1 MKQFLRYIFTLA
13 AIFAA
18 TANAWAE
25 CYTLEKYTTDS
36 EGYITVRSDRDGSS
50 FSESFRVTNGYELTF
65 SYCLSGS
72 TDVSYDH
79 YVAPQFSTDGSNF
92 SDILP
97 ENTISTKS
105 RAWRHTKNDDN
116 LTFILP
122 SGTTHIRFRRRA
134 SSWFGT
140 RDVYIKNIRVTRKSF
155 ATVSPTTFSFDPI
168 PVGTTTTKKVTIN
181 YSNIGTSVY
190 ASACDPADVATHF
203 ALTSADN
210 LDCAGFVELILTYQP
225 QSEGNHGGTATIS
238 GSNGT
243 STMITIS
250 GSAYNKVNPTHT
262 WSANT
267 TFKVDDPN
275 LDLSSKWGSNN
286 TEGKITYSIES
297 FIPSGE
303 NNEGATIPAINGASL
318 SLGQAGT
325 LVLKLHQAHS
335 EGFNEW
341 TSKQTITIN
350 KYDVDASISQSS
362 ALRNEIINNPFSLSY
377 GLTDFIVESKN
388 TNIAEYHESTK
399 QIQTYFTDGTASFL
413 ITRPEDYKYNALNQ
427 IVELVVKANT
437 GTCYILEDLNERN
450 WETIDNS
457 GLYTI
462 PSGIPNTLI
471 FQARRTDILGF
482 TNTTEFYA
490 EYSSDKNTW
499 HEATKINLPDE
510 STWYDLKC
518 DIPETA
524 KYVRFVTYTGATGN
538 KHIRNVR
545 VTRKTFLN
553 PQIDGE
559 TFYLTQVSSG
569 MQFAGTF
576 PLAWSTCSD
585 EIRFSCDNPNFTI
598 IPSVIDASNGQDTTS
613 IIITYSAD
621 TDNPDLTGELTIYDQ
636 SQTKTITLSC
646 EHMLQTIDWPQYFYN
661 LEADEN
667 GYINEDITL
676 NAIARTVTGLPTGK
690 PIQYTLS
697 VSPANASLST
707 DANNKT
713 HLHITGTCEGTITA
727 SVEGFTDSNGRT
739 YSASTLTRQIRIRK
753 AGTPCHSYALYI
765 VDLQTI
771 TLTNSTKIF
780 SINGL
785 PENSMTFIAHTDVL
799 SVSNDLSIDF
809 SKDGNTW
816 GDKQTIDIKPGYE
829 HSTYSCPVPDSISFI
844 RFRTGS
850 TLRTFFDMV
859 TIRQKEYLTASVSE
873 IVISDAIVN
882 QPFSATFTVD
892 YSDVPF
898 IQYEVTNNHNLNI
911 QLTPSPEI
919 NNNCG
924 EHGTYTFTLT
934 GMSPYPQEN
943 VQETITI
950 FTSAGHRV
958 EIPVIITSKLGDPYY
973 FNQQDGN
980 WNDLNNWRV
989 NNTKPS
995 QLPTPSNPIF
1005 ISKAATIGTNDA
1017 PFEGIAYS
1025 ITIAVGGS
1033 LTVLPT
1039 GGLTVYAGGFT
1050 GANENNL
1057 TLHNMQS
1064 GAGFIRI
1071 SPYFTREVEGT
1082 MPKIKVLYQTK
1093 STLDSGANKDATWQY
1108 IGAPGNNTTI
1118 YVDYNTW
1125 LYKLDEQNA
1134 DWVLQPRTANV
1145 ALEPF
1150 EGYAITQYGQPTYQ
1164 WTADIT
1170 NENHTLP
1177 LTYSKDGRDGR
1188 HIFANSYTAPIDV
1201 KALHNAIT
1209 YAEGQESRFR
1219 IDQTVYIF
1227 NSGSW
1232 NAWNSIG
1239 QTASGSTPGQYYA
1252 IPILAAAADYL
1263 SSDEQTVIPPMQGF
1277 YMRVRSKTPMNELKT
1292 NEHVGHI
1299 QLDYNQLVMSNKQI
1313 DNTPLRSPQRVED
1326 TSDFQRARIH
1336 VTSATSGADRLIIIQ
1351 DTINT
1356 CKYNNGY
1363 DAPNQTTEGLANIY
1377 TNESFGKMEVSC
1389 SDNIDSLYIGFMAG
1403 EDSYYTLHFSA
1414 MCGEIYLKDLANDS
1428 IILMQDG
1435 GQYHF
1440 TATPNSTNDLRFQIL
1455 LDPDF
1460 DPSNGNGDILSD
1472 TEGAPSTQVWMHGN
1486 TIYIASAPSNS
1497 VAKLF
1502 NVSGHMIMNAPITY
1516 SPYTLD
1522 LSHLTPGVYML
1533 QLNNQTYKFIRQ

>member
-1 MKQFLRYIFTLA
+1 MKQFYKYILTLTTIFIATSLSAQTYNNGTWYSLWHESEFELYTIANKTFDVFPPTNGALVFNWTYDGVWGSRSHTTKIYESSNGGSSYTEKGKVEGRNTDYPSANIAVSKNINKIKFDRETGNTWSAYYKNIKLPLAKHILLDDGTTYGTTHARKTFPLTTFGSYSKITINLRSFLTKNANGINGIKITSSNNEFHFEDLALNDTKTFNIPDNSCASANGADNTPCSNGVLGDIDLYSFDIYFTPYKGTTTCTATITITDGTSTATIDLSAPATLYQTIIWDQSFMAINADKNGYINQTIPLTA
-13 AIFAA
+13 YAVDIQQQPTNNPIIYSSNNTNVAEIITNSDGTYSLHIKAIGSALITATTQTHPDYLTA
-18 TANAWAE
+18 TAMREVRVRRLGASCGSYSLYIVNEVAFSGWGVISSDKLV
-25 CYTLEKYTTDS
+25 YPLEGLPDS
-36 EGYITVRSDRDGSS
+36 NMEFYAHTATSS
-50 FSESFRVTNGYELTF
+50 INNKFHV
-65 SYCLSGS
+65 
-72 TDVSYDH
+72 D
-79 YVAPQFSTDGSNF
+79 FSTDNATWTNRQSF
-92 SDILP
+92 
-97 ENTISTKS
+97 
-105 RAWRHTKNDDN
+105 N
-116 LTFILP
+116 LTDTYDWQNP
-122 SGTTHIRFRRRA
+122 YRC
-134 SSWFGT
+134 
-140 RDVYIKNIRVTRKSF
+140 
-155 ATVSPTTFSFDPI
+155 TV
-168 PVGTTTTKKVTIN
+168 
-181 YSNIGTSVY
+181 
-190 ASACDPADVATHF
+190 PA
-203 ALTSADN
+203 N
-210 LDCAGFVELILTYQP
+210 
-225 QSEGNHGGTATIS
+225 
-238 GSNGT
+238 
-243 STMITIS
+243 
-250 GSAYNKVNPTHT
+250 
-262 WSANT
+262 
-267 TFKVDDPN
+267 
-275 LDLSSKWGSNN
+275 
-286 TEGKITYSIES
+286 
-297 FIPSGE
+297 
-303 NNEGATIPAINGASL
+303 
-318 SLGQAGT
+318 
-325 LVLKLHQAHS
+325 
-335 EGFNEW
+335 
-341 TSKQTITIN
+341 
-350 KYDVDASISQSS
+350 
-362 ALRNEIINNPFSLSY
+362 
-377 GLTDFIVESKN
+377 
-388 TNIAEYHESTK
+388 
-399 QIQTYFTDGTASFL
+399 
-413 ITRPEDYKYNALNQ
+413 
-427 IVELVVKANT
+427 
-437 GTCYILEDLNERN
+437 
-450 WETIDNS
+450 
-457 GLYTI
+457 
-462 PSGIPNTLI
+462 
-471 FQARRTDILGF
+471 
-482 TNTTEFYA
+482 
-490 EYSSDKNTW
+490 
-499 HEATKINLPDE
+499 
-510 STWYDLKC
+510 
-518 DIPETA
+518 A
-524 KYVRFVTYTGATGN
+524 KYVRFETESSLNTYFN
-538 KHIRNVR
+538 M
-545 VTRKTFLN
+545 
-553 PQIDGE
+553 
-559 TFYLTQVSSG
+559 VS
-569 MQFAGTF
+569 
-576 PLAWSTCSD
+576 
-585 EIRFSCDNPNFTI
+585 
-598 IPSVIDASNGQDTTS
+598 
-613 IIITYSAD
+613 
-621 TDNPDLTGELTIYDQ
+621 
-636 SQTKTITLSC
+636 
-646 EHMLQTIDWPQYFYN
+646 
-661 LEADEN
+661 
-667 GYINEDITL
+667 
-676 NAIARTVTGLPTGK
+676 
-690 PIQYTLS
+690 
-697 VSPANASLST
+697 
-707 DANNKT
+707 
-713 HLHITGTCEGTITA
+713 
-727 SVEGFTDSNGRT
+727 
-739 YSASTLTRQIRIRK
+739 
-753 AGTPCHSYALYI
+753 
-765 VDLQTI
+765 
-771 TLTNSTKIF
+771 
-780 SINGL
+780 
-785 PENSMTFIAHTDVL
+785 
-799 SVSNDLSIDF
+799 
-809 SKDGNTW
+809 
-816 GDKQTIDIKPGYE
+816 
-829 HSTYSCPVPDSISFI
+829 
-844 RFRTGS
+844 
-850 TLRTFFDMV
+850 
-859 TIRQKEYLTASVSE
+859 IRQKEYLTPSVPE

-911 QLTPSPEI
+911 QLTPSSEI

-995 QLPTPSNPIF
+995 QLPTPSNPVI
-1005 ISKAATIGTNDA
+1005 IEKSAITGTADA

-1025 ITIAVGGS
+1025 ITIAEGGS
-1033 LTVLPT
+1033 LTVLPK
-1039 GGLTVYAGGFT
+1039 GGLTVHAGGFT

-1082 MPKIKVLYQTK
+1082 MPKIKVLYQTR
-1093 STLDSGANKDATWQY
+1093 STLDTGANKDATWQY

-1232 NAWNSIG
+1232 NAWNSVG

-1277 YMRVRSKTPMNELKT
+1277 YMRVRSKTPMNELNS

-1299 QLDYNQLVMSNKQI
+1299 QLDYNRLVMSNIQI

-1336 VTSATSGADRLIIIQ
+1336 VTSATSGADRLIVIQ
-1351 DTINT
+1351 DTICT
-1356 CKYNNGY
+1356 RKYNNGY

>member
-1 MKQFLRYIFTLA
+1 MKQFYKYILTLTTIFIATSLSAQTYNNGTWYSLWHESEFELYTIANKTFDVFPPTNGALVFNWTYDGVWGSRSHTTKIYESSNGGSSYTEKGKVEGRNTDYPSANIAVSKNINKIKFDRETGNTWSAYYKNIKLPLAKHILLDDGTTYGTTHARKTFPLTTFGSYSKITINLRSFLTKNANGINGIKITSSNNEFHFEELALNDTKTFNILDNSCASANGADNTPCSNGVLGDIDLYSFDIYFTPYKGTTTCTATITITDGTSTATIDLSAPATLYQTIIWNQSFMAINADKNGYINQTIPLTA
-13 AIFAA
+13 YAVDIQQQPTNNPIIYSSNNTNVAEIITNSDGTYSLHIKAIGSAIITATTQAHNDYLTA
-18 TANAWAE
+18 TALREVRVRKWGDKCNTDEMVVTAE
-25 CYTLEKYTTDS
+25 VALSDVLVWLPVEKVFDL
-36 EGYITVRSDRDGSS
+36 DGRPYARMEFYSHVS
-50 FSESFRVTNGYELTF
+50 NESLYNDLTI
-65 SYCLSGS
+65 S
-72 TDVSYDH
+72 
-79 YVAPQFSTDGSNF
+79 FSTDG
-92 SDILP
+92 
-97 ENTISTKS
+97 
-105 RAWRHTKNDDN
+105 
-116 LTFILP
+116 
-122 SGTTHIRFRRRA
+122 
-134 SSWFGT
+134 
-140 RDVYIKNIRVTRKSF
+140 
-155 ATVSPTTFSFDPI
+155 
-168 PVGTTTTKKVTIN
+168 
-181 YSNIGTSVY
+181 
-190 ASACDPADVATHF
+190 
-203 ALTSADN
+203 
-210 LDCAGFVELILTYQP
+210 
-225 QSEGNHGGTATIS
+225 
-238 GSNGT
+238 GS
-243 STMITIS
+243 
-250 GSAYNKVNPTHT
+250 T
-262 WSANT
+262 WSHSQTFNDISKTYDWT
-267 TFKVDDPN
+267 TPYVY
-275 LDLSSKWGSNN
+275 NN
-286 TEGKITYSIES
+286 
-297 FIPSGE
+297 IP
-303 NNEGATIPAINGASL
+303 EGAN
-318 SLGQAGT
+318 
-325 LVLKLHQAHS
+325 
-335 EGFNEW
+335 
-341 TSKQTITIN
+341 
-350 KYDVDASISQSS
+350 
-362 ALRNEIINNPFSLSY
+362 R
-377 GLTDFIVESKN
+377 
-388 TNIAEYHESTK
+388 
-399 QIQTYFTDGTASFL
+399 
-413 ITRPEDYKYNALNQ
+413 
-427 IVELVVKANT
+427 VKF
-437 GTCYILEDLNERN
+437 R
-450 WETIDNS
+450 
-457 GLYTI
+457 
-462 PSGIPNTLI
+462 
-471 FQARRTDILGF
+471 
-482 TNTTEFYA
+482 
-490 EYSSDKNTW
+490 
-499 HEATKINLPDE
+499 
-510 STWYDLKC
+510 
-518 DIPETA
+518 
-524 KYVRFVTYTGATGN
+524 
-538 KHIRNVR
+538 
-545 VTRKTFLN
+545 
-553 PQIDGE
+553 
-559 TFYLTQVSSG
+559 
-569 MQFAGTF
+569 
-576 PLAWSTCSD
+576 
-585 EIRFSCDNPNFTI
+585 
-598 IPSVIDASNGQDTTS
+598 
-613 IIITYSAD
+613 
-621 TDNPDLTGELTIYDQ
+621 
-636 SQTKTITLSC
+636 
-646 EHMLQTIDWPQYFYN
+646 
-661 LEADEN
+661 
-667 GYINEDITL
+667 
-676 NAIARTVTGLPTGK
+676 
-690 PIQYTLS
+690 
-697 VSPANASLST
+697 
-707 DANNKT
+707 
-713 HLHITGTCEGTITA
+713 
-727 SVEGFTDSNGRT
+727 
-739 YSASTLTRQIRIRK
+739 
-753 AGTPCHSYALYI
+753 
-765 VDLQTI
+765 
-771 TLTNSTKIF
+771 TNSTTNTYLNMVKMVQKTY
-780 SINGL
+780 L
-785 PENSMTFIAHTDVL
+785 E
-799 SVSNDLSIDF
+799 SN
-809 SKDGNTW
+809 
-816 GDKQTIDIKPGYE
+816 
-829 HSTYSCPVPDSISFI
+829 
-844 RFRTGS
+844 
-850 TLRTFFDMV
+850 V
-859 TIRQKEYLTASVSE
+859 TE
-873 IVISDAIVN
+873 IHIEDAIVN
-882 QPFSATFTVD
+882 KQFQREFKVK
-892 YSDVPF
+892 YSDIPLL
-898 IQYEVTNNHNLNI
+898 QYAISDSHNHGLK
-911 QLTPSPEI
+911 LTPSPEI
-919 NNNCG
+919 ENDCG
-924 EHGTYTFTLT
+924 DWGTYTFTLT

-989 NNTKPS
+989 NNTIPS
-995 QLPTPSNPIF
+995 QLPTPSNPVI
-1005 ISKAATIGTNDA
+1005 IEKSAITGTADA

-1025 ITIAVGGS
+1025 ITIAEGGS
-1033 LTVLPT
+1033 LTVLPK
-1039 GGLTVYAGGFT
+1039 GGLTVHAGGFT

-1082 MPKIKVLYQTK
+1082 MPKIKVLYQTR
-1093 STLDSGANKDATWQY
+1093 STLDTGANKDATWQY

-1232 NAWNSIG
+1232 NAWNSVG

-1277 YMRVRSKTPMNELKT
+1277 YMRVRSKTPMNELNS

-1299 QLDYNQLVMSNKQI
+1299 QLDYNRLVMSNIQI

-1356 CKYNNGY
+1356 RKYNNGY

>member
-1 MKQFLRYIFTLA
+1 M
-13 AIFAA
+13 A
-18 TANAWAE
+18 TANVWAE
-25 CYTLEKYTTDS
+25 CVIINDGSTYTIQNGWSTKTTKSFEISSPKPANQLTFDFS
-36 EGYITVRSDRDGSS
+36 KASAGVGGVTVKATYLDGSS
-50 FSESFRVTNGYELTF
+50 EEVIKRSTSSNQSYSFQGKIVRKLEFYADGNT
-65 SYCLSGS
+65 
-72 TDVSYDH
+72 
-79 YVAPQFSTDGSNF
+79 APTLNK
-92 SDILP
+92 
-97 ENTISTKS
+97 E
-105 RAWRHTKNDDN
+105 
-116 LTFILP
+116 
-122 SGTTHIRFRRRA
+122 
-134 SSWFGT
+134 
-140 RDVYIKNIRVTRKSF
+140 IKNIKLTQ
-155 ATVSPTTFSFDPI
+155 ATYVNAPMAGGAIATEWNAGTDIIENPVSASATIDWSNTTFSWEL
-168 PVGTTTTKKVTIN
+168 VN
-181 YSNIGTSVY
+181 NIDNQFSVDFTSLGETCEY
-190 ASACDPADVATHF
+190 
-203 ALTSADN
+203 
-210 LDCAGFVELILTYQP
+210 
-225 QSEGNHGGTATIS
+225 
-238 GSNGT
+238 GT
-243 STMITIS
+243 STVTATYHRTKAGSHSATLKIYTVS
-250 GSAYNKVNPTHT
+250 GNYEIK
-262 WSANT
+262 
-267 TFKVDDPN
+267 
-275 LDLSSKWGSNN
+275 L
-286 TEGKITYSIES
+286 
-297 FIPSGE
+297 SGE
-303 NNEGATIPAINGASL
+303 TGKYTPLAEKKQDLYMGTTYNPNDVFNVYYKANNIENPI
-318 SLGQAGT
+318 QDY
-325 LVLKLHQAHS
+325 
-335 EGFNEW
+335 
-341 TSKQTITIN
+341 TIT
-350 KYDVDASISQSS
+350 
-362 ALRNEIINNPFSLSY
+362 ALDP
-377 GLTDFIVESKN
+377 T
-388 TNIAEYHESTK
+388 IANYVNK
-399 QIQTYFTDGTASFL
+399 QIQTFYHTETARFL
-413 ITRPEDYKYNALNQ
+413 LSRESDDTFKALN
-427 IVELVVKANT
+427 
-437 GTCYILEDLNERN
+437 
-450 WETIDNS
+450 ETISVVINPAGECLVLNAPDEHS
-457 GLYTI
+457 
-462 PSGIPNTLI
+462 
-471 FQARRTDILGF
+471 F
-482 TNTTEFYA
+482 TCSLVGEEREYVPTEFSGVPYQLYFEA
-490 EYSSDKNTW
+490 ETNNNDRVGNVKVQQYVNNGWQDIAEINPNEGYDSYGPYDLDET
-499 HEATKINLPDE
+499 ATKI
-510 STWYDLKC
+510 
-518 DIPETA
+518 
-524 KYVRFVTYTGATGN
+524 RFFNTYGSYQR
-538 KHIRNVR
+538 HFRNVR

-667 GYINEDITL
+667 GHINEDITL
-676 NAIARTVTGLPTGK
+676 NAIARTVTGQPTGK

-707 DANNKT
+707 DTNGDT
-713 HLHITGTCEGTITA
+713 HLHIIGICEGTITA

-739 YSASTLTRQIRIRK
+739 YSASTLTRKIRIRK
-753 AGTPCHSYALYI
+753 AGTPCHSFALYI

-816 GDKQTIDIKPGYE
+816 GNKQTIDIKPGYE
-829 HSTYSCPVPDSISFI
+829 HSTYSCSVPDSVSFI
-844 RFRTGS
+844 RFQTGS

-859 TIRQKEYLTASVSE
+859 TIRQKEYLTAGVSE
-873 IVISDAIVN
+873 IIISDAIVN

-898 IQYEVTNNHNLNI
+898 IQYEVTNNHNLHI

-924 EHGTYTFTLT
+924 DHGTYTFTLT

-943 VQETITI
+943 VQETISI

-980 WNDLNNWRV
+980 WNDLNNWQV

-995 QLPTPSNPIF
+995 QLPTPSNPVYIY
-1005 ISKAATIGTNDA
+1005 KAATVGANDA
-1017 PFEGIAYS
+1017 AFEGIAYS
-1025 ITIAVGGS
+1025 ITIAESGS
-1033 LTVLPT
+1033 LTILPQ
-1039 GGLTVYAGGFT
+1039 GGLTVHAGGFT

-1057 TLHNMQS
+1057 ILHNKKD

-1201 KALHNAIT
+1201 KALHHAIT
-1209 YAEGQESRFR
+1209 YAEGQDSRFR
-1219 IDQTVYIF
+1219 IDQTVYLF

-1232 NAWNSIG
+1232 NAWDSIG
-1239 QTASGSTPGQYYA
+1239 QTASGSTPGQYYT

-1277 YMRVRSKTPMNELKT
+1277 YMRVRSKTPMNELQS

-1299 QLDYNQLVMSNKQI
+1299 QLDYNRLVMSNSQI
-1313 DNTPLRSPQRVED
+1313 DNTPLRSPQRVEE
-1326 TSDFQRARIH
+1326 TFDFQRARIH

-1356 CKYNNGY
+1356 RKYNNGY

-1403 EDSYYTLHFSA
+1403 EDSQYTLHFSA
-1414 MCGEIYLKDLANDS
+1414 MCGDIYLKDLANDS
-1428 IILMQDG
+1428 IILMQEG

-1455 LDPDF
+1455 LDPEF

-1472 TEGAPSTQVWMHGN
+1472 TEGIPSTQVWIHGN
-1486 TIYIASAPSNS
+1486 TIYIASALSNS

-1502 NVSGHMIMNAPITY
+1502 NVSGHMIMTDPITY

-1533 QLNNQTYKFIRQ
+1533 QLNNQIYKFIRQ